1 MPKVVAMNGAH
12 AAHAEPFDPLADVP
26 IEIPL
31 PFPGQWGRI
40 TAAYSMAAVYNLVD
54 HYQTLFADLQ
64 PAIDAANEAAKSS
77 DQAVKLQALAEGR
90 RLDNL
95 TYIRVIGRIV
105 LAFRWPFAG
114 NPPDPT
120 DAAALAA
127 WPDPVLQWLAG
138 KGMQEVKRRVEDPLL
153 WAASAAT

>member
-40 TAAYSMAAVYNLVD
+40 TAAYSMAAVYNVAD
-54 HYQTLFADLQ
+54 QYKTLFVDLQ

-77 DQAVKLQALAEGR
+77 DQAVKLQALADGR

-95 TYIRVIGRIV
+95 TYIRVIGKVV
-105 LAFRWPFAG
+105 LHFSWPFAG

-120 DAAALAA
+120 DEAALAQWA
-127 WPDPVLQWLAG
+127 DPVLKWLAG
-138 KGMQEVKRRVEDPLL
+138 GGMQEVRQRVEDPKA
-153 WAASAAT
+153 WTASAAT